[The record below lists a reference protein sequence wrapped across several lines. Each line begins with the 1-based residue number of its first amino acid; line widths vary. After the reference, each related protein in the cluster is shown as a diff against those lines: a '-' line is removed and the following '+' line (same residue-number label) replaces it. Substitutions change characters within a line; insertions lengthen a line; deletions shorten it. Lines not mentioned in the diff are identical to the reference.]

1 MRRAYGRHERGH
13 YITMQDIYRLWKIV
27 KQEEAARSMSSDG
40 DHTNYEHSEGSPI
53 EENEE
58 STIQSEYT
66 SETGSTTEVDMVLGG
81 FDEQSDGYADPG
93 IRTSPPPDSA
103 IRHLYT
109 AGAAAGLEFAA
120 SPVVPAANIE
130 PTVSPACSMAPAV
143 SPIVPAASMEATGL
157 PVVPATQA
165 THDAAPLPPPV
176 PTPHNMPGQWF
187 MPPPVVVNIPNPPYQ
202 MTLYPLFPVFF
213 PSPTH

>member
-1 MRRAYGRHERGH
+1 
-13 YITMQDIYRLWKIV
+13 MQDIYRLRRIV
-27 KQEEAARSMSSDG
+27 KQEEAARSTSSDG
-40 DHTNYEHSEGSPI
+40 DRPNYEHSEGSPI

-58 STIQSEYT
+58 STIQSEDT

-109 AGAAAGLEFAA
+109 AGAAVGMEFAA
-120 SPVVPAANIE
+120 SPVMPASSMESTVSPVVPAAKVE
-130 PTVSPACSMAPAV
+130 PTVSPAPSMAPAV
-143 SPIVPAASMEATGL
+143 LPIVHAASMEPTGL
-157 PVVPATQA
+157 PIVPATQA
-165 THDAAPLPPPV
+165 THDTAPLPPPV
-176 PTPHNMPGQWF
+176 PTPHNMPGQWL

-202 MTLYPLFPVFF
+202 MTLYPLFLVFF